1 MAVVALV
8 VGGRWPV
15 RIGLGSEGGEDRFSA
30 VDLIQQRHLG
40 SQVGQCRLGVADPVG
55 SQLCELQLFDA
66 GFGIRAKRVPLILGG
81 GFQLAGVEFGG
92 LRPGSCGLGPRTQL
106 KDYARGCFGWQAAR
120 VRVDRVIL
128 FRLATSERLER
139 STKAL
144 PGGAAAAWRAASRY
158 VAGRTREEGL
168 RAAAEVLERG
178 HGVSVDLFGEHVHDV
193 AQSAQAGADYLAL
206 ASALPPAPADAW
218 LSVDL
223 SHLAVQHDPAGA
235 AQSLAAVAAALP
247 PGRRI
252 QVGAEEAEVTD
263 AVLGCVTDVASRGL
277 ADRLGA
283 TVQANLLRSPGDVDK
298 LIAAGVHIRLVK
310 GAYLERAGALAFGEP
325 TDVAF
330 LRLAH
335 QLAAAGATWSMAT
348 HDGRLREAVHL
359 ALGPVPV
366 EQLHGVRPEILDDL
380 RALGVPTRVYLP
392 YGPDWFRYWLRRV
405 AESRG
410 A

>member
-1 MAVVALV
+1 
-8 VGGRWPV
+8 
-15 RIGLGSEGGEDRFSA
+15 
-30 VDLIQQRHLG
+30 VDLL
-40 SQVGQCRLGVADPVG
+40 L
-55 SQLCELQLFDA
+55 
-66 GFGIRAKRVPLILGG
+66 
-81 GFQLAGVEFGG
+81 
-92 LRPGSCGLGPRTQL
+92 
-106 KDYARGCFGWQAAR
+106 ARGCGR
-120 VRVDRVIL
+120 
-128 FRLATSERLER
+128 
-139 STKAL
+139 
-144 PGGAAAAWRAASRY
+144 PPRY
-158 VAGRTREEGL
+158 SSAGT
-168 RAAAEVLERG
+168 
-178 HGVSVDLFGEHVHDV
+178 GVSVDLFGEHVRD
-193 AQSAQAGADYLAL
+193 AAKAAQAGADYLEL

-218 LSVDL
+218 LSIDL

-235 AQSLAAVAAALP
+235 AQTLAAVAAALP

-263 AVLGCVTDVASRGL
+263 AVLGCVIEVASRGL

-298 LIAAGVHIRLVK
+298 LISAGVHIRLVK
-310 GAYLERAGALAFGEP
+310 GAYLERTGALAHGEP

-335 QLAAAGATWSMAT
+335 QLAAAGASWSMAT
-348 HDGRLREAVHL
+348 HDGRLRESVHL
-359 ALGPVPV
+359 ALGPVPL

-380 RALGVPTRVYLP
+380 RARGIPTRVYLP